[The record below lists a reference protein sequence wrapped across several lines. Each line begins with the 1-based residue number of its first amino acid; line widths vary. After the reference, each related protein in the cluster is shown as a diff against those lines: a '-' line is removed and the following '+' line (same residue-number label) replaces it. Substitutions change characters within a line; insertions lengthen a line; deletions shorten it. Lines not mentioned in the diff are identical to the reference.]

1 MSEWLKQEKGHGQDQ
16 EGFNNVMR
24 GKATSHP
31 DWQHVPWCKIP
42 KDQKRMLYCM
52 NETIATGA
60 LSPSVFMHSYTFF
73 VVQLHKVGGGRGRRC
88 AGDVVQLHSE
98 QCATTLLLWS

>member
-1 MSEWLKQEKGHGQDQ
+1 VFYVKACPDAERMMTEWLKQEQGHGQDQ

-42 KDQKRMLYCM
+42 RDQTRMLICM

-60 LSPSVFMHSYTFF
+60 LSPGVFMHSYTFF
-73 VVQLHKVGGGRGRRC
+73 VVRLHKVGG
-88 AGDVVQLHSE
+88 QLGGS
-98 QCATTLLLWS
+98 WR